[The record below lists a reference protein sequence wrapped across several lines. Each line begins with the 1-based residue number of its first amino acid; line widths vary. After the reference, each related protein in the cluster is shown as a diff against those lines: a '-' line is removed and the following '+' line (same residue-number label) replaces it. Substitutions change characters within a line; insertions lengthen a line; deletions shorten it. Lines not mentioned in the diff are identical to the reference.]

1 MSKRIHNALCV
12 ILGVSGFV
20 LILGTAGASD
30 NNACGLVETVLRCL
44 CGLTMLVGAYAV
56 KTIKED

>member
-1 MSKRIHNALCV
+1 MKREHIAAVLAAAGFV
-12 ILGVSGFV
+12 FILGA
-20 LILGTAGASD
+20 AGASD